1 LQHVG
6 ARADLSSRS
15 RLEARRSDPRGR
27 NATWGRVGRKQTK
40 INKSKTAFFCFLLL
54 TFIFSNRDFSMS
66 YNRFKQKNFSVLNSR
81 DGLYAEV
88 SNARASPFRPVS
100 RSLGF
105 HPLVGNCIAHDL
117 CFCQAETLETLN
129 ATRPPTNHSP
139 GAMTVFRPLRI
150 SREPRALLELTV
162 TMIRCELACS

>member
-27 NATWGRVGRKQTK
+27 NATWGRAGRKQAK

-54 TFIFSNRDFSMS
+54 TFIFSNRDFSMGCG
-66 YNRFKQKNFSVLNSR
+66 RFKQKNFSVPNSR

-105 HPLVGNCIAHDL
+105 HPLVGNCTTYDL

-129 ATRPPTNHSP
+129 ATWPPTDHGP
-139 GAMTVFRPLRI
+139 GAMTVFRPRYFT
-150 SREPRALLELTV
+150 RATRAFGIDCDGDPL
-162 TMIRCELACS
+162 